1 VAGLGTPAGGARE
14 EAGMSETHLSP
25 LWKVART
32 VGAVVAAVALLL
44 WLVSRIPDLNP
55 FAEETVD
62 RSGPAILQSVRDL
75 SQYHAAVGDFQVVV
89 DLEKDVPWLPD
100 IIAGERTLFVA
111 AGSVS
116 AYVDLGG
123 LADDALTVDE
133 ERRTVQVRLP
143 AADLE
148 KPSLDQERTYVYDQ
162 DRGAFNRIESLFNA
176 PDQQELYVLA
186 EDKIADA
193 AERTKLADRAE
204 RNTRTMLTGMFSS
217 LGYTAKFA
225 GEPNVS

>member
-1 VAGLGTPAGGARE
+1 
-14 EAGMSETHLSP
+14 MSGRKLSP
-25 LWKVART
+25 LWRVGRPVA
-32 VGAVVAAVALLL
+32 VVVAVVVAAVVLLL

-89 DLEKDVPWLPD
+89 DLEKDVPWVPD

-123 LADDALTVDE
+123 LAEDALTVDE
-133 ERRTVQVRLP
+133 EQRTVEVRLP
-143 AADLE
+143 EGALE
-148 KPSLDQERTYVYDQ
+148 KPSLDHDRTYVFDQ
-162 DRGAFNRIESLFNA
+162 KRGAYNRIESLFA
-176 PDQQELYVLA
+176 TPDQRELYVLA
-186 EDKIADA
+186 EEKIADA
-193 AERTKLADRAE
+193 AEQARLTERAE
-204 RNTRTMLTGMFSS
+204 RNTRTMLTGLLDS
-217 LGYTAKFA
+217 LGYRAVFTP
-225 GEPNVS
+225 EDVS

>member
-1 VAGLGTPAGGARE
+1 
-14 EAGMSETHLSP
+14 MSETNLSP
-25 LWKVART
+25 LWKVASS
-32 VGAVVAAVALLL
+32 VCAVAAVVALLL
-44 WLVSRIPDLNP
+44 WLVSRLPELNP

-75 SQYHAAVGDFQVVV
+75 SRYHAAAGDFQVVV
-89 DLEKDVPWLPD
+89 DLEQDVPWLPD

-111 AGSVS
+111 AGSVD

-133 ERRTVQVRLP
+133 ERRTVRVELP
-143 AADLE
+143 PAELA
-148 KPSLDQERTYVYDQ
+148 KPNLDQERSYVYDQ
-162 DRGAFNRIESLFNA
+162 DRGAYNRIESLFST
-176 PDQQELYVLA
+176 PDQRELYVLA

-193 AERTKLADRAE
+193 AERTRLTERAE

-217 LGYTAKFA
+217 LGYTAEFA
-225 GEPNVS
+225 GEPSVS

>member
-1 VAGLGTPAGGARE
+1 
-14 EAGMSETHLSP
+14 MSETNLGP
-25 LWKVART
+25 LWRVLRPVA
-32 VGAVVAAVALLL
+32 AVVAVVVALL
-44 WLVSRIPDLNP
+44 WLVSRVPDLNP

-123 LADDALTVDE
+123 LADDALVVDE
-133 ERRTVQVRLP
+133 ERRTVEVRLP
-143 AADLE
+143 AAELE

-162 DRGAFNRIESLFNA
+162 DRGAFNRIESLFST
-176 PDQQELYVLA
+176 PDQREFYVLA
-186 EDKIADA
+186 EDKIAEA

-204 RNTRTMLTGMFSS
+204 RNTRTMLTGMFDS
-217 LGYTAKFA
+217 LGYSAEFA
-225 GEPNVS
+225 TEADAS